1 MQKFTKNPKFR
12 GAENAKRA
20 DFDNPESQKL
30 ISRKNM
36 SGRKIAKFT
45 HCAFAIANYKN
56 RKNLILSKDF

>member
-36 SGRKIAKFT
+36 SGRKIAK
-45 HCAFAIANYKN
+45 CPQSAISNNK
-56 RKNLILSKDF
+56 K